1 MIAFKN
7 GTIILL
13 DDETDTNPTII
24 KTEFKTI
31 INAQWQIDSLCF
43 IVLGEIQD
51 DKTKNNK
58 SVAIFYNTDGEIL
71 LRVVCPTSIVALSWG
86 FASTIAF

>member
-31 INAQWQIDSLCF
+31 INAQWQIDSLFF
-43 IVLGEIQD
+43 IVSGEIQD

-58 SVAIFYNTDGEIL
+58 SVAIFYNTDSEIL
-71 LRVVCPTSIVALSWG
+71 LRVICPTSIGSLSWG